1 MQSKGKAVLG
11 DVIVDFDRMEIL
23 CRSQSI
29 PATSLEFRL
38 LKFFIDNPNRT
49 FSREELIRAVWKRP
63 KREHS
68 RAVDTCIWNLRR
80 KVEKDLATPIFFQT
94 VHGEGYRF
102 VSTKLPQ
109 DISGTQSLR
118 GSCSR

>member
-11 DVIVDFDRMEIL
+11 DVTVDFDRMEIL

-38 LKFFIDNPNRT
+38 LKFFIDNPNRI
-49 FSREELIRAVWKRP
+49 FSREELISAVWKRP
-63 KREHS
+63 PRAHS

-80 KVEKDLATPIFFQT
+80 KVEKDPATPIFFQT
-94 VHGEGYRF
+94 VHGEGYKF

-109 DISGTQSLR
+109 GLSGTQSMR

>member
-1 MQSKGKAVLG
+1 MQSKGKAALG
-11 DVIVDFDRMEIL
+11 DVIVDFDRMEL
-23 CRSQSI
+23 RRSDHSI
-29 PATSLEFRL
+29 HATSQEFRL

-63 KREHS
+63 MRAHS

-94 VHGEGYRF
+94 VHGEGYKF
-102 VSTKLPQ
+102 VSAKLPQ